1 MRYSEDDLIDMEM
14 ESKIQAFIG
23 LNIDLKKAEEIQ
35 IELASEP
42 EISDIYMISGE
53 FDLLVKLKLKDYND
67 LQKYIMDKLSK
78 IDGIKGSRTMF
89 VIGTKKE
96 DGKVFVE

>member
-1 MRYSEDDLIDMEM
+1 MRYSEDDITEGDRDN
-14 ESKIQAFIG
+14 KIQAFIG
-23 LNIDLKKAEEIQ
+23 FNIDLKKADEIQ

-67 LQKYIMDKLSK
+67 IQKYIIDKLSK
-78 IDGIKGSRTMF
+78 IEGIKGTRTMF